1 MTEFSCIV
9 AEIHTT
15 ITTERPPKKEFMR
28 IAVLKNIPE
37 LEDFP
42 RKKFYRTYVAWNGLS
57 VKEGDPLTEEVKQF
71 PVVYDNKS
79 ATKIIAR
86 QKNSD

>member
-42 RKKFYRTYVAWNGLS
+42 PKKFYRTYVA
-57 VKEGDPLTEEVKQF
+57 
-71 PVVYDNKS
+71 
-79 ATKIIAR
+79 
-86 QKNSD
+86 